1 MKEKTKSVLGIAV
14 PVLMV
19 LVLLLNAVM
28 LYKIGNM
35 DERLSN
41 ALNESEDVAQENGVI
56 IGG

>member
-28 LYKIGNM
+28 LYG
-35 DERLSN
+35 
-41 ALNESEDVAQENGVI
+41 A
-56 IGG
+56 